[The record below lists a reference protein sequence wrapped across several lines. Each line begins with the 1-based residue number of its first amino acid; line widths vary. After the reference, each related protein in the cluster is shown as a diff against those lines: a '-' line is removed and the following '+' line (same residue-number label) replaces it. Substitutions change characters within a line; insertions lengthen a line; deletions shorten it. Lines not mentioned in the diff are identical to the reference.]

1 MNNLNAWI
9 SHTNDGRAIV
19 YLSATKRGGDIPN
32 ASQAIAGSVFEAFMA
47 SFRDFSAGLL
57 SAQVPVNATHLG
69 SVVDGDV
76 DISACLMFLVKAGLK
91 KYWVANFGRFTRLS
105 ALWQHIHGCLGYSA
119 GEFRVVHDEY
129 MRAVM
134 ANHSISTAPLH
145 RVVDVHDRKLKCF
158 NKIVHGH
165 AAHVPF
171 VWLSPHI
178 STVRDH
184 IQVGRVPKTAVGL
197 LSKKLSYVVE
207 KKIEPLVK
215 VCPFETKPQFFGYV
229 YRRPTADAWIKG

>member
-1 MNNLNAWI
+1 MRNNLI
-9 SHTNDGRAIV
+9 DQ
-19 YLSATKRGGDIPN
+19 LSWSYPLDQR
-32 ASQAIAGSVFEAFMA
+32 
-47 SFRDFSAGLL
+47 R
-57 SAQVPVNATHLG
+57 QVVILPFPPQITHE
-69 SVVDGDV
+69 D
-76 DISACLMFLVKAGLK
+76 
-91 KYWVANFGRFTRLS
+91 
-105 ALWQHIHGCLGYSA
+105 
-119 GEFRVVHDEY
+119 
-129 MRAVM
+129 
-134 ANHSISTAPLH
+134 SISTAPLH